1 MTIFGPIPSRRLGAS
16 LGVNNI
22 PYKICSYN
30 CVYCQVGRTL
40 HMQMKRTLYSNP
52 SEVFDEVKKKVE
64 RVRETQQN
72 VDYISI
78 VPDGEPTLDSSLG
91 ELIERL
97 KDLGLPVAVIT
108 NSSLT
113 WDKSVQ
119 EDLKKA
125 DWVSVKID
133 AISPNTWK
141 QINRPHASLSL
152 DEILQGMQE
161 FAGSYTG
168 TLCTETMLVKELN
181 DNPEELTAIANF
193 IKSRISPYKAYIGVP
208 TRPPAEPWVSR
219 PEPESITAAY
229 AIFTKEGL
237 NAETLTGYESSG
249 FVVTDNPV
257 EEILEI
263 TAVHPMRSDAVEDV
277 LNRFG
282 VGEEVLQQLVKE
294 GRIRKVHYEGW
305 DYYIRVMR

>member
-40 HMQMKRTLYSNP
+40 HMQVKRTLYSNP
-52 SEVFDEVKKKVE
+52 SEVFDEVKKKIE
-64 RVRETQQN
+64 RIRETQQN

-97 KDLGLPVAVIT
+97 KELGLPVAVIT

-125 DWVSVKID
+125 DWVSVKIN
-133 AISPNTWK
+133 AVSPNTWK

-168 TLCTETMLVKELN
+168 TLCTETMLVKDLN

-263 TAVHPMRSDAVEDV
+263 TAVHPMRSDAVKDV

-282 VGEEVLQQLVKE
+282 VGEDVLQQLVKE

>member
-40 HMQMKRTLYSNP
+40 HMQVKRTLYSNP

-64 RVRETQQN
+64 RIRETQQN

-97 KDLGLPVAVIT
+97 KELGLPVALIT

-133 AISPNTWK
+133 AVSPNTWK

-193 IKSRISPYKAYIGVP
+193 IKSRIRPYKAYIGVP

-229 AIFTKEGL
+229 AIFTREGL

-263 TAVHPMRSDAVEDV
+263 TAVHPMRRDAVEDV

>member
-40 HMQMKRTLYSNP
+40 QMQVKRTLYSNP

-64 RVRETQQN
+64 RIRETQQN

-97 KDLGLPVAVIT
+97 KELGLPVAVIT

-133 AISPNTWK
+133 AVSPNTWK

-193 IKSRISPYKAYIGVP
+193 VKSRISPYKAYIGVP

-263 TAVHPMRSDAVEDV
+263 TSVHPMRRDAVEDV

>member
-40 HMQMKRTLYSNP
+40 HMQVKRTLYSNP

-64 RVRETQQN
+64 RIRETQQN

-97 KDLGLPVAVIT
+97 KELGLPVAVIT

-152 DEILQGMQE
+152 DETLQGMQE

-168 TLCTETMLVKELN
+168 TVCTETMLVKDLN
-181 DNPEELTAIANF
+181 DIPEELTAIANF
-193 IKSRISPYKAYIGVP
+193 IISRVSPDRASAGVP

-237 NAETLTGYESSG
+237 NTETLTGYESSG

-263 TAVHPMRSDAVEDV
+263 TAVHPMRSDAVKDV

-282 VGEEVLQQLVKE
+282 VGEDILQQLVKE

>member
-30 CVYCQVGRTL
+30 CVYCQVGRTQ
-40 HMQMKRTLYSNP
+40 HMQVERTLYSNP

-64 RVRETQQN
+64 RIRETQQN

-78 VPDGEPTLDSSLG
+78 VPDGEPTLDFSLG

-97 KDLGLPVAVIT
+97 KELGLPVAVIT

-141 QINRPHASLSL
+141 EINRPHASLSL

-161 FAGSYTG
+161 FADSYTG

-193 IKSRISPYKAYIGVP
+193 IKSHINPYKAYIGVP
-208 TRPPAEPWVSR
+208 TRPPAEPWVKR

-237 NAETLTGYESSG
+237 NAETLTGYESIG
-249 FVVTDNPV
+249 FVVTDNPI

-263 TAVHPMRSDAVEDV
+263 TAVHPMRSDAVKDV
-277 LNRFG
+277 LDRFG
-282 VGEEVLQQLVKE
+282 VGEDVLQQLIEE
-294 GRIRKVHYEGW
+294 GKIKKVHYEGW

>member
-40 HMQMKRTLYSNP
+40 HMQVKRTLYSNP
-52 SEVFDEVKKKVE
+52 SEVFEEVKKKVE
-64 RVRETQQN
+64 RIRETQQN

-91 ELIERL
+91 ELIVRL
-97 KDLGLPVAVIT
+97 KELGLPVAVIT

-168 TLCTETMLVKELN
+168 TLCTETMLVKDLN

-277 LNRFG
+277 LNRFS
-282 VGEEVLQQLVKE
+282 VGEDVLQQLVKE

>member
-40 HMQMKRTLYSNP
+40 HMQVKRTLYSNP

-64 RVRETQQN
+64 RIRETQQN

-97 KDLGLPVAVIT
+97 KELGLPVAVIT

-133 AISPNTWK
+133 AVSPNTWK
-141 QINRPHASLSL
+141 QINRPHASISL

-168 TLCTETMLVKELN
+168 TLCTETMLVKDLN

-193 IKSRISPYKAYIGVP
+193 VKSRISPYKAYIGVP

-263 TAVHPMRSDAVEDV
+263 TSVHPMRRDAVEDV

>member
-40 HMQMKRTLYSNP
+40 HMQVKRTLYSNP
-52 SEVFDEVKKKVE
+52 SEVFEEVKKKVE
-64 RVRETQQN
+64 RIRETQQN

-91 ELIERL
+91 ELIVRL
-97 KDLGLPVAVIT
+97 KELGLPVAVIT

-168 TLCTETMLVKELN
+168 TLCTETMLVKDLN

-282 VGEEVLQQLVKE
+282 VGEDVLQQLVKE

>member
-40 HMQMKRTLYSNP
+40 HMQVKRTLYSNP

-64 RVRETQQN
+64 RIRETQQN

-97 KDLGLPVAVIT
+97 KELGLPVAVIT

-141 QINRPHASLSL
+141 QINRPHASISL

-193 IKSRISPYKAYIGVP
+193 IKSRIRPYKAYIGVP

-229 AIFTKEGL
+229 AIFTREGL

-263 TAVHPMRSDAVEDV
+263 TSVHPMRRDAVEDV

>member
-64 RVRETQQN
+64 RIRETQQN

-97 KDLGLPVAVIT
+97 KELGLPVAVIT

-263 TAVHPMRSDAVEDV
+263 TAVHPMRSDAVKDV

-282 VGEEVLQQLVKE
+282 VGEDVLQQLVKE

>member
-40 HMQMKRTLYSNP
+40 HMQVKRTLYSNP

-64 RVRETQQN
+64 RIGETQQN

-133 AISPNTWK
+133 AVSPNTWK

-263 TAVHPMRSDAVEDV
+263 TAVHPMRRDAVEDV

>member
-40 HMQMKRTLYSNP
+40 HMQVKRTLYSNP
-52 SEVFDEVKKKVE
+52 SEVFEEVKKKVE
-64 RVRETQQN
+64 RIRETQQN

-91 ELIERL
+91 ELIVRL
-97 KDLGLPVAVIT
+97 KELGLPVAVIT

-282 VGEEVLQQLVKE
+282 VGEDVLQQLVKE

>member
-40 HMQMKRTLYSNP
+40 HMQVKRTLYSNP

-64 RVRETQQN
+64 RIRETQQN

-97 KDLGLPVAVIT
+97 KELGLPVAVIT

-133 AISPNTWK
+133 AVSPNTWK
-141 QINRPHASLSL
+141 QINRPHASISL

-193 IKSRISPYKAYIGVP
+193 IKSRIRPYKAYIGVP

-229 AIFTKEGL
+229 AIFTREGL

-263 TAVHPMRSDAVEDV
+263 TAVHPMRRDAVEDV

>member
-40 HMQMKRTLYSNP
+40 HMQVKRTLYSNP

-64 RVRETQQN
+64 RIRETQQN

-133 AISPNTWK
+133 AVSPNTWK

-193 IKSRISPYKAYIGVP
+193 IKSRIRPYKAYIGVP

>member
-40 HMQMKRTLYSNP
+40 QLKVKRTLYSNP
-52 SEVFDEVKKKVE
+52 SEVFDEVKTKVE
-64 RVRETQQN
+64 RIRETQQN

-97 KDLGLPVAVIT
+97 KELGLPVAVIT

-152 DEILQGMQE
+152 DETLQGMQE

-193 IKSRISPYKAYIGVP
+193 IKSRIRPYKAYIGVP

-263 TAVHPMRSDAVEDV
+263 TAVHPMRSDAVKDV

-282 VGEEVLQQLVKE
+282 VGEDVLQQLVKE
-294 GRIRKVHYEGW
+294 GRIRKVLYEGW

>member
-64 RVRETQQN
+64 RIRETQQN

-97 KDLGLPVAVIT
+97 KELGLPVAVIT

-193 IKSRISPYKAYIGVP
+193 VKSRISPYKAYIGVP

-263 TAVHPMRSDAVEDV
+263 TAVHPMRSDAVKDV

-282 VGEEVLQQLVKE
+282 VGEDVLQQLVKE

>member
-40 HMQMKRTLYSNP
+40 HMQVKRTLYSNP

-64 RVRETQQN
+64 RIRETQQN

-97 KDLGLPVAVIT
+97 KELGLPVAVIT

-133 AISPNTWK
+133 AVSPNTWK

-193 IKSRISPYKAYIGVP
+193 IKSRIRPYKAYIGVP

-263 TAVHPMRSDAVEDV
+263 TAVHPMRSDAVKDV
-277 LNRFG
+277 LNRFS
-282 VGEEVLQQLVKE
+282 VGEDVLQQLVKE

>member
-64 RVRETQQN
+64 RIGETQQN

-193 IKSRISPYKAYIGVP
+193 IKSRIRPYKAYIGVP

-263 TAVHPMRSDAVEDV
+263 TAVHPMRRDAVEDV

>member
-64 RVRETQQN
+64 RIRETQQN

-97 KDLGLPVAVIT
+97 KELGLPVAVIT

-193 IKSRISPYKAYIGVP
+193 IKSRIRPYKAYIGVP

-263 TAVHPMRSDAVEDV
+263 TAVHPMRSDAVKDV

-282 VGEEVLQQLVKE
+282 VGEDVLQQLVKE

>member
-40 HMQMKRTLYSNP
+40 HMQVKRTLYSNP
-52 SEVFDEVKKKVE
+52 SEVFEEVKKKVE
-64 RVRETQQN
+64 RIRETQQN

-91 ELIERL
+91 ELIVRL
-97 KDLGLPVAVIT
+97 KELGLPIAVIT

-168 TLCTETMLVKELN
+168 TLCTETMLVKDLN

>member
-40 HMQMKRTLYSNP
+40 HMQVKRTLYSNP

-64 RVRETQQN
+64 RIGETQQN

-133 AISPNTWK
+133 AVSPNTWK

-168 TLCTETMLVKELN
+168 TLCTETMLVKDLN

-193 IKSRISPYKAYIGVP
+193 VKSRISPYKAYIGVP

-237 NAETLTGYESSG
+237 NAETLTGYESIG
-249 FVVTDNPV
+249 FVVTDDPI

-263 TAVHPMRSDAVEDV
+263 TSVHPMRRDAVEDV

-305 DYYIRVMR
+305 DYYIRTTR

>member
-52 SEVFDEVKKKVE
+52 SEVFEEVKIKIE
-64 RVRETQQN
+64 RIRETQQN

-97 KDLGLPVAVIT
+97 KELGLPVAVIT

-193 IKSRISPYKAYIGVP
+193 VKSRISPYKAYIGVP

-263 TAVHPMRSDAVEDV
+263 TAVHPMRSDAVKDV
-277 LNRFG
+277 LNRFS
-282 VGEEVLQQLVKE
+282 VGEDVLQQLVKE

>member
-1 MTIFGPIPSRRLGAS
+1 
-16 LGVNNI
+16 
-22 PYKICSYN
+22 
-30 CVYCQVGRTL
+30 
-40 HMQMKRTLYSNP
+40 MKRTLYSNP
-52 SEVFDEVKKKVE
+52 SEVFEEVKIKIE
-64 RVRETQQN
+64 RIRETQQN

-97 KDLGLPVAVIT
+97 KELGLPVAVIT

-133 AISPNTWK
+133 AVSPNTWK

-152 DEILQGMQE
+152 DEIVQGMQE

-193 IKSRISPYKAYIGVP
+193 VKSRISPYKAYIGVP

-263 TAVHPMRSDAVEDV
+263 TAVHPMRSDAVKDV
-277 LNRFG
+277 LNRFS
-282 VGEEVLQQLVKE
+282 VGEDVLQQLVKE

>member
-40 HMQMKRTLYSNP
+40 HMQVKRTLYSNP

-64 RVRETQQN
+64 RIRETQQN

-97 KDLGLPVAVIT
+97 KELGLPVAVIT

-133 AISPNTWK
+133 AVSPNTWK

-168 TLCTETMLVKELN
+168 TLCTETMLVKDLN

-193 IKSRISPYKAYIGVP
+193 VKSRISPYKAYIGVP

-263 TAVHPMRSDAVEDV
+263 TSVHPMRRDAVEDV

>member
-64 RVRETQQN
+64 RIRETQQN

-133 AISPNTWK
+133 AVSPNTWK

-168 TLCTETMLVKELN
+168 TLCTETMLVKDLN

>member
-30 CVYCQVGRTL
+30 CVYCQVGRTI
-40 HMQMKRTLYSNP
+40 HMQVKRASYSNP

-64 RVRETQQN
+64 RIRETQQN

-91 ELIERL
+91 ELIEGL
-97 KDLGLPVAVIT
+97 KELGLPIAVIT

-181 DNPEELTAIANF
+181 DNPEELTALANF

-219 PEPESITAAY
+219 PEPELIAAAY

-237 NAETLTGYESSG
+237 NAETLTGYESIG
-249 FVVTDNPV
+249 FVVTDNPI

-263 TAVHPMRSDAVEDV
+263 TAVHPMRSDAVKDV

-282 VGEEVLQQLVKE
+282 MGEDVLQQLVKE

-305 DYYIRVMR
+305 DYYIRVMS

>member
-40 HMQMKRTLYSNP
+40 HMQVKRTLYSNP

-64 RVRETQQN
+64 RIRETQQN

-97 KDLGLPVAVIT
+97 KELGLPVAVIT

-263 TAVHPMRSDAVEDV
+263 TAVHPMRSDAVKDV

-282 VGEEVLQQLVKE
+282 VGEDVLQQLVKE

>member
-40 HMQMKRTLYSNP
+40 HMQVKRTLYSNP
-52 SEVFDEVKKKVE
+52 SEVFDEVKEKVE
-64 RVRETQQN
+64 RIGETQQN

-263 TAVHPMRSDAVEDV
+263 TAVHPMRSDAVKDV

-282 VGEEVLQQLVKE
+282 VGEDVLQQLVKE
-294 GRIRKVHYEGW
+294 GRIRKSSM
-305 DYYIRVMR
+305 RVGIIT

>member
-40 HMQMKRTLYSNP
+40 HMQVKRTLYSNP

-64 RVRETQQN
+64 RIRETQQN

-133 AISPNTWK
+133 AVSPNTWK

-161 FAGSYTG
+161 FAASYTG
-168 TLCTETMLVKELN
+168 TLCTEAMLVKELN

-193 IKSRISPYKAYIGVP
+193 VKSRISPYKAYIGVP

-229 AIFTKEGL
+229 AIFTKESL
-237 NAETLTGYESSG
+237 NDETLTGYESSG

-263 TAVHPMRSDAVEDV
+263 TAVHPMRSDAVKDV

-282 VGEEVLQQLVKE
+282 VGEDVLPQQPKE
-294 GRIRKVHYEGW
+294 GTIRKVHYEGW

>member
-40 HMQMKRTLYSNP
+40 HMQVKRTLYSNP

-64 RVRETQQN
+64 RIRETQQN

-97 KDLGLPVAVIT
+97 KELGLPVAVIT

-133 AISPNTWK
+133 AVSPNTWK

-168 TLCTETMLVKELN
+168 TLCTETMLVKDLN

-193 IKSRISPYKAYIGVP
+193 VKSRISPYKAYIGVP

-229 AIFTKEGL
+229 AIFTREGL

-263 TAVHPMRSDAVEDV
+263 TSVHPMRRDAVEDV

>member
-16 LGVNNI
+16 LGVKNI
-22 PYKICSYN
+22 LYKICSYN

-40 HMQMKRTLYSNP
+40 HMQVKRTLYSNP
-52 SEVFDEVKKKVE
+52 SEVFEEVKKKVE
-64 RVRETQQN
+64 RIRETQQN

-91 ELIERL
+91 ELIVRL
-97 KDLGLPVAVIT
+97 KELGLPIAVIT

-141 QINRPHASLSL
+141 QINRPPASLSL

-161 FAGSYTG
+161 FAASYTG
-168 TLCTETMLVKELN
+168 TLCTETMLVTELY
-181 DNPEELTAIANF
+181 DNPDELTAIANF
-193 IKSRISPYKAYIGVP
+193 VKSRISPYKAYIGVP

-249 FVVTDNPV
+249 FVVTDKPV
-257 EEILEI
+257 EEILEL
-263 TAVHPMRSDAVEDV
+263 TAVHPMRSDAVKDV

-282 VGEEVLQQLVKE
+282 VGEEVLQQLVEE

>member
-40 HMQMKRTLYSNP
+40 HMQVKRTLYSNP

-64 RVRETQQN
+64 RIRETQQN

-97 KDLGLPVAVIT
+97 KELGLPVAVIT

-263 TAVHPMRSDAVEDV
+263 TAVHPMRSDAVKDV
-277 LNRFG
+277 LNRFS
-282 VGEEVLQQLVKE
+282 VGEDVLQQLVKE

>member
-40 HMQMKRTLYSNP
+40 HMQVKRTLYSNP

-64 RVRETQQN
+64 RIRETQQN

-97 KDLGLPVAVIT
+97 KELGLPVAVIT

-133 AISPNTWK
+133 AVSPNTWK

-152 DEILQGMQE
+152 DEIVQGMQE

-193 IKSRISPYKAYIGVP
+193 VKSRISPYKAYIGVP

-263 TAVHPMRSDAVEDV
+263 TAVHPMRSDAVKDV
-277 LNRFG
+277 LNRFS
-282 VGEEVLQQLVKE
+282 VGEDVLQQLVKE

>member
-40 HMQMKRTLYSNP
+40 HMQVKRTLYSNP

-64 RVRETQQN
+64 RIGETQQN

-133 AISPNTWK
+133 AVSPNTWK

-168 TLCTETMLVKELN
+168 TLCTETMLVKDLN

-193 IKSRISPYKAYIGVP
+193 VKSRISPYKAYIGVP

-263 TAVHPMRSDAVEDV
+263 TAVHPMRRDAVEDV

>member
-40 HMQMKRTLYSNP
+40 HMQVKRTLYSNP

-64 RVRETQQN
+64 RIRETQQN

-97 KDLGLPVAVIT
+97 KELGLPVAVIT

-193 IKSRISPYKAYIGVP
+193 VKSRISPYKAYIGVP

-237 NAETLTGYESSG
+237 NAETLTGYERSG

-263 TAVHPMRSDAVEDV
+263 TAVHPMRRDAVEDV

>member
-52 SEVFDEVKKKVE
+52 SEVFEEVKIKIE
-64 RVRETQQN
+64 RIRETQQN

-97 KDLGLPVAVIT
+97 KELGLPVAVIT

-133 AISPNTWK
+133 AVSPNTWK

-152 DEILQGMQE
+152 DEIVQGMQE

-193 IKSRISPYKAYIGVP
+193 VKSRISPYKAYIGVP

-263 TAVHPMRSDAVEDV
+263 TAVHPMRSDAVKDV
-277 LNRFG
+277 LNRFS
-282 VGEEVLQQLVKE
+282 VGEDVLQQLVKE

>member
-193 IKSRISPYKAYIGVP
+193 IKSRIRPYKAYIGVP

>member
-40 HMQMKRTLYSNP
+40 QMQVKRTLYSNP

-64 RVRETQQN
+64 RIRETQQN

-97 KDLGLPVAVIT
+97 KELGLPVAVIT

-133 AISPNTWK
+133 AVSPNTWK

-168 TLCTETMLVKELN
+168 TLCTETMLVKDLN

-193 IKSRISPYKAYIGVP
+193 VKSRISPYKAYIGVP

-263 TAVHPMRSDAVEDV
+263 TAVHPMRRDAVEDV

>member
-40 HMQMKRTLYSNP
+40 HMQVKRTLYSNP

-64 RVRETQQN
+64 RIRETQQN

-97 KDLGLPVAVIT
+97 KELGLPVAVIT

-168 TLCTETMLVKELN
+168 TLCTETMLVKDLN

-282 VGEEVLQQLVKE
+282 VGEDVLQQLVKE

>member
-64 RVRETQQN
+64 RIRETQQN

-97 KDLGLPVAVIT
+97 KELGLPVAVIT

-263 TAVHPMRSDAVEDV
+263 TSVHPMRSDAVKDV

-282 VGEEVLQQLVKE
+282 VGEDVLQQLVKE